1 MRIISG
7 AHRGHPLRTPAGD
20 ATRPTSDR
28 VRESLFSSLASLDV
42 LDGAAVLDVFAG
54 SGALGLEALS
64 RGAASA
70 VFIER
75 AQPVSRIITANIRA
89 LGVGDRAEVITRAA
103 AAALAERPPASADL
117 VLVDPPYPL
126 GEAEVTGILAL
137 LVPVLRDAEAVV
149 VLERSSRSPE
159 PTLPAGIEIFR
170 DRTMGETRLWFLQL
184 TAD

>member
-1 MRIISG
+1 ML
-7 AHRGHPLRTPAGD
+7 ALGHLVG
-20 ATRPTSDR
+20 
-28 VRESLFSSLASLDV
+28 DV
-42 LDGAAVLDVFAG
+42 LGVLHREGQGGGIAAPGTD
-54 SGALGLEALS
+54 
-64 RGAASA
+64 
-70 VFIER
+70 
-75 AQPVSRIITANIRA
+75 RI
-89 LGVGDRAEVITRAA
+89 GHHS
-103 AAALAERPPASADL
+103 AALAERPPASADL

-159 PTLPAGIEIFR
+159 PTLPEGLEIFR